1 MVNDKFIR
9 LRSWIKK
16 KKPDFKQDGY
26 REKKRVRNNDRWRRP
41 VGSQSKMR
49 LGKKGQP
56 LKRKS
61 GFSSPRKVR
70 GTLKNGLKPLLIY
83 NSSQLEDF
91 DNEHCSAVIASS
103 VGMKKRVEIVKKA
116 IKNKIDIHNI
126 KNAEA
131 YLKKV
136 EEELKKRKELHKKKV
151 IPKKSE
157 KKAEEKPKPK
167 KDIEEKVD
175 EVEKKKEE
183 KKEWDKML
191 TQK

>member
-1 MVNDKFIR
+1 MVNKKLIE
-9 LRSWIKK
+9 LRSRIKK

-49 LGKKGQP
+49 LNKKGQP

-61 GFSSPRKVR
+61 GFSSPKEVR
-70 GTLKNGLKPLLIY
+70 GALKSGLQPLLVY
-83 NSSQLEDF
+83 NASQLEDF
-91 DNEHCSAVIASS
+91 DTQNFEAVIASS

-116 IKNKIDIHNI
+116 IEKNISIHNI
-126 KNAEA
+126 KDTEA
-131 YLKKV
+131 YLKRV
-136 EEELKKRKELHKKKV
+136 EEELKKRKELHKKKAAS
-151 IPKKSE
+151 KKNE
-157 KKAEEKPKPK
+157 KKAEEKSK
-167 KDIEEKVD
+167 KDIEETVD
-175 EVEKKKEE
+175 EVEKKKQQ